1 MEFTVTSVTEV
12 SLPAS
17 MADVAPCH
25 SDVPGSCRGC
35 QAADIPLA
43 SLEHAARNTETPD
56 IALRDVY
63 QSAKDVIGNPRS
75 LPFPVAQPENFGRV
89 APGVYRSSYPQAAD
103 FTYLGSL
110 KLKTIITL
118 VQKDIPREFQDFIDG
133 NGIRHYVFD
142 MAGTKKAEIPLD
154 LMQSI
159 IGLVADESNHPLLI
173 HCNHGKHR
181 TGCVVGVYRKWKGWD
196 SSSILAEYTR
206 FAEPKARPTDIQ
218 YLSDFQLAH
227 VRHILEK
234 KLPSPSF
241 VAGQFFYFTVVAAVC
256 LFVWLVTAKTM
267 VTQQTSFPPLP
278 PKQSV
283 SEQQL

>member
-1 MEFTVTSVTEV
+1 MELPVASTTEA

-17 MADVAPCH
+17 MNDVDPCH
-25 SDVPGSCRGC
+25 SGVPGSCR
-35 QAADIPLA
+35 ATHVPLV
-43 SLEHAARNTETPD
+43 SLEHAARTPETAEN
-56 IALRDVY
+56 ALQDVY
-63 QSAKDVIGNPRS
+63 ESAKDIVGNPRPLPVS
-75 LPFPVAQPENFGRV
+75 LTQPENFGRV

-103 FTYLGSL
+103 FSYLSNL
-110 KLKTIITL
+110 RLKTIITL

-142 MAGTKKAEIPLD
+142 MAGTKKAEIPLP

-159 IGLVADESNHPLLI
+159 IGLVADERNHPLLI

-196 SSSILAEYTR
+196 SSSILAEYNR

-227 VRHILEK
+227 VRHIIEK
-234 KLPSPSF
+234 KLPTPSF
-241 VAGQFFYFTVVAAVC
+241 TAGQFFYFTVVAAVC
-256 LFVWLVTAKTM
+256 LFVWLLTAKTI
-267 VTQQTSFPPLP
+267 TSPQTALPPLP
-278 PKQSV
+278 PRQSV